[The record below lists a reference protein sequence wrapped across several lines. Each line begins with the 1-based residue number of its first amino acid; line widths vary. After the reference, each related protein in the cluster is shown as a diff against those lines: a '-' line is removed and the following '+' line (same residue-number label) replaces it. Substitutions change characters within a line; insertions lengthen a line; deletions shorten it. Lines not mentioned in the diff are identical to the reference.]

1 MKMLKDKVIHQE
13 GQFRLR
19 EDKGVLFLEMKP
31 ADSHKWVYFWCLHNF
46 VSNYINELLDKI
58 NRLESEIDDLEN
70 DAWGDAFD
78 NDGLID

>member
-31 ADSHKWVYFWCLHNF
+31 ADSHKWVYF
-46 VSNYINELLDKI
+46 
-58 NRLESEIDDLEN
+58 
-70 DAWGDAFD
+70 
-78 NDGLID
+78 